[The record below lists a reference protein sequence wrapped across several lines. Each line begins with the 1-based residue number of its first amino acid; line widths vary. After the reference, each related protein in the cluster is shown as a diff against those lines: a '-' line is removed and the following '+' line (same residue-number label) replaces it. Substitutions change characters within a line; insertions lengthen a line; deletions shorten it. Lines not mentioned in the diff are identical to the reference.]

1 MRSAVR
7 AAFALLVLLSLS
19 SVLRA
24 QSTNAS
30 IAGRVTDATSA
41 ALVDVSILAIRVDT
55 GARHGATTNATGE
68 YTLANLLP
76 GRYRIEVEK
85 AGFKKIVKPDVSVH
99 VQDVLA
105 LNFELPLG
113 PLSDTVTVEAGAPL
127 LNTTSGVVS
136 TVVDRT
142 FVENLPLNGRSFQ
155 SLISMTPGV
164 VLTRAT
170 STSPGQF
177 SVNGQRSDANYFMV
191 DGVSANVGVQS
202 GTALGVLGAGA
213 APGLSA
219 QGGTNSLVS
228 VDALQE
234 FRLESSTYAP
244 EFGRTPGG
252 QIAMVTR
259 SGTNQFHGSLF
270 EYFRNDALD
279 AADYF
284 VKRLGLSKP
293 KEHQN
298 DFGGVFGGPI
308 KRDRTFVFV
317 SYEGLR
323 LDQPKSAVTEVPSL
337 ASRLAASEAL

>member
-113 PLSDTVTVEAGAPL
+113 PLSETVTVEAGAPL

-155 SLISMTPGV
+155 SLITMTPGV
-164 VLTRAT
+164 TLTPAS

-191 DGVSANVGVQS
+191 DGVSANAGVQP
-202 GTALGVLGAGA
+202 GTALGVAGTGAVPA
-213 APGLSA
+213 FSA

-228 VDALQE
+228 IDAVQE
-234 FRLESSTYAP
+234 FKIQTSTYSA
-244 EFGRTPGG
+244 EFGRMPGG
-252 QIAMVTR
+252 QISIITR
-259 SGTNQFHGSLF
+259 SGTNQFRGSLF
-270 EYFRNDALD
+270 EYFRDDALD
-279 AADYF
+279 STDYF
-284 VKRLGLSKP
+284 VERQGLAKP
-293 KEHQN
+293 QQRQH
-298 DFGGVFGGPI
+298 DFGATFGGPI
-308 KRDRTFVFV
+308 WRDRTFLFV

-323 LDQPKSAVTEVPSL
+323 LDQPRSAVTEVP
-337 ASRLAASEAL
+337 